1 MAAGE
6 SAAGKAQSLT
16 EAEQRL
22 RDRADRLAR
31 MAEAYAKGDEGE
43 RLLAQHLAPLAAD
56 GWFLLPDRCIP
67 GKESNIDCV
76 LVGPGGVLVIDA
88 KNWSGT
94 VTVDGRVLRQNGR
107 RRAEDMERL
116 RVQAA
121 TVAEVLDEARP
132 NDPAVPIRPVL
143 SFVGSATI
151 GTRTPIDRVHLLDGP
166 DLAGFARSLEPVLTQ
181 VEVENVVRVLLD
193 GLAPRTATTEH
204 AGDSG
209 RAEPPPEPIVFL
221 TPWRGR
227 RGQYRLY
234 VKDEL
239 GLDGGHLDL
248 QSGEVQ
254 GTSEAANAVLR
265 RLLPLYAGD
274 AAPADIDDE
283 AKGAIRRFLASI
295 LGSKPVRASDQPLVV
310 GHHWRNYGRSRLHV
324 WRLEGAGTKVDL
336 GWYDLKEQR
345 VHADLEG
352 TEPVIRYC
360 GERYLALEEARR
372 APQGGGA
379 AGEH

>member
-1 MAAGE
+1 MSAGG

-22 RDRADRLAR
+22 RERADRLAR
-31 MAEAYAKGDEGE
+31 MADAYAKGDEGE

-56 GWFLLPDRCIP
+56 GWFQLPDRCIP

-88 KNWSGT
+88 KNWSGK
-94 VTVDGRVLRQNGR
+94 VTVEGRVLRQNGR
-107 RRAEDMERL
+107 RRAEEMERL

-151 GTRTPIDRVHLLDGP
+151 GTRTPIDRVHLLDGGE
-166 DLAGFARSLEPVLTQ
+166 LVGFARSLELVLSQ
-181 VEVENVVRVLLD
+181 DEVEQVVRALID
-193 GLAPRTATTEH
+193 GLAPRTSTREH

-221 TPWRGR
+221 TPWRR
-227 RGQYRLY
+227 HGQQRLY

-239 GLDGGHLDL
+239 GLDGGYLDL
-248 QSGEVQ
+248 RSGEVQ
-254 GTSEAANAVLR
+254 GTSEAANSVLR
-265 RLLPLYAGD
+265 RLLTHYA
-274 AAPADIDDE
+274 AERAPGGLDE
-283 AKGAIRRFLASI
+283 EAMGAIKRFLASI
-295 LGSKPVRASDQPLVV
+295 LGSKPVRASDQPLVA
-310 GHHWRNYGRSRLHV
+310 GYLWRNYGRSRLYVH
-324 WRLEGAGTKVDL
+324 RLEGTGTKVDL
-336 GWYDLKEQR
+336 GWYDLKERR
-345 VHADLEG
+345 VHADVAG

-360 GERYLALEEARR
+360 GERYLALEESRSASRNGGNGR
-372 APQGGGA
+372 A
-379 AGEH
+379 